1 MLGYM
6 NMKINSKFFG
16 IYIILITVV
25 IFFPKISLAQSALTI
40 DQVGFNPNMIL
51 TDDDI
56 FNPDGVSYEYLVN
69 FAKAKGKMAD
79 IMVPDIDGKM
89 KTPIDIIWRA
99 SQTYRMN
106 PRYLLA
112 LIQKEQS
119 LVEDPNPSEKRLDWA
134 AGYGVCDSCDKNDP
148 RIQDF
153 KGFANQIEYASK
165 QHREK
170 YLQQLLTTGQTIGG
184 KGIGISMMIG
194 GIAIIPQNKA
204 TAMLYT
210 YTPHIHGNLVLWRIW
225 QRWFSQSFPNGT
237 IVRAMPSEEVYM
249 IQNRQKRKFLS
260 ETVLLSMTNPD
271 KIVEASETALA
282 SYPEGEPMRFPQYSL
297 LRDPDGAIYL
307 LAQEGK
313 RHIVNMETFRQF
325 GFNEDE
331 IIDVQFDEID
341 TIATAQ
347 PINQQ
352 TVFPQ
357 GALVKSPDS
366 STVWYVESNKK
377 YAIPDEVF
385 LKVYFTRRPIVSVP
399 QLTINTYEDAGEYKL
414 HEGELIK
421 GSDPTVYVLE
431 NEYLRPIP
439 TEEVFLSMG
448 WKWNNIITVPDRI
461 LLTYNIGEAFNL
473 NNLATLPTIT
483 TATE

>member
-1 MLGYM
+1 MKMNSMYFIIAFIVVGATMLIM
-6 NMKINSKFFG
+6 PSPTM
-16 IYIILITVV
+16 
-25 IFFPKISLAQSALTI
+25 AQSGLII

-56 FNPDGVSYEYLVN
+56 FNPDGVSYEYMVN
-69 FAKAKGKMAD
+69 FAKSKGKMAD
-79 IMVPDIDGKM
+79 ILVVDIDGQM
-89 KTPIDIIWRA
+89 KTPVDIIWRA

-119 LVEDPNPSEKRLDWA
+119 LVEDPNPSERRLDWA
-134 AGYGVCDSCDKNDP
+134 AGYGVCDSCSKDDP

-153 KGFANQIEYASK
+153 KGFANQIEYAAK
-165 QHREK
+165 QHRER
-170 YLQQLLTTGQTIGG
+170 YMQQLLTTGKTIGG
-184 KGIGISMMIG
+184 KGIGISMMIS
-194 GIAIIPQNKA
+194 GIEIIPQNKA

-210 YTPHIHGNLVLWRIW
+210 YTPHVHGNLVLWRIW
-225 QRWFSQSFPNGT
+225 QRWFSQSFLNGT
-237 IVRAMPSEEVYM
+237 IVRAMPSQEVYM

-260 ETVLLSMTNPD
+260 EAVLLSMTNPD
-271 KIVEASETALA
+271 KIIEASETALA

-307 LAQEGK
+307 LAQDGK
-313 RHIVNMETFRQF
+313 RRIANMETFRQF

-331 IIDVQFDEID
+331 IIEVLFDEID
-341 TIATAQ
+341 HLATAQ
-347 PINQQ
+347 PITQQ

-357 GALVKSPDS
+357 GALVKAPDK

-377 YAIPDEVF
+377 YSVPDEVF
-385 LKVYFTRRPIVSVP
+385 LKVYFTRRPIVNVP
-399 QLTINTYEDAGEYKL
+399 QLTIDTYADAGEYKF

-431 NEYLRPIP
+431 SSQLRPIP
-439 TEEVFLSMG
+439 TEEVFLGMG
-448 WKWNNIITVPDRI
+448 WKWHNIITVPDRV
-461 LLTYNIGEAFNL
+461 LLSYNIGEVLNL
-473 NNLATLPTIT
+473 GNLATIPTVS

>member
-1 MLGYM
+1 MS
-6 NMKINSKFFG
+6 MKINSKFFG
-16 IYIILITVV
+16 IYVLIATAVAV
-25 IFFPKISLAQSALTI
+25 AFPLPSLAQSALII
-40 DQVGFNPNMIL
+40 DQIGFNPNMIL

-69 FAKAKGKMAD
+69 FAKSKGKMAD
-79 IMVPDIDGKM
+79 IMVQDIDGVM
-89 KTPIDIIWRA
+89 KTPIDVIWRA
-99 SQTYRMN
+99 SRTYRMN

-119 LVEDPNPSEKRLDWA
+119 LVEDPEPSERRLDWA
-134 AGYGVCDSCDKNDP
+134 AGYGVCDSCSKDDP

-184 KGIGISMMIG
+184 KGIGISMMISG
-194 GIAIIPQNKA
+194 MEIIPQNKA

-210 YTPHIHGNLVLWRIW
+210 YTPHVHGNLVLWRIW

-237 IVRAMPSEEVYM
+237 IVRAMPSEDVYM

-271 KIVEASETALA
+271 KIVEASETSLA

-313 RHIVNMETFRQF
+313 RRIVNMETFRQF

-331 IIDVQFDEID
+331 IIEVQFDEID
-341 TIATAQ
+341 AIATAQ

-357 GALVKSPDS
+357 GALVKAPDS
-366 STVWYVESNKK
+366 PTVWYVESNKK
-377 YAIPDEVF
+377 YAVSDEVF

-399 QLTINTYEDAGEYKL
+399 QLTIDTYGDAGEYKL
-414 HEGELIK
+414 HEGELVK

-431 NEYLRPIP
+431 NGQLRPIP
-439 TEEVFLSMG
+439 TEEVFLGMG
-448 WKWNNIITVPDRI
+448 WKWQNIITVPDRV
-461 LLTYNIGEAFNL
+461 LLTYNTGDVLNL
-473 NNLATLPTIT
+473 GNLATQPVT